1 MGGQCQATP
10 LLFGNTTKTHQHH
23 SHDQRQPMKRLALI
37 SLLAITVTACADRTR
52 VNCERI
58 KNKAPE
64 TIGTQTQIGGGRCA

>member
-1 MGGQCQATP
+1 
-10 LLFGNTTKTHQHH
+10 
-23 SHDQRQPMKRLALI
+23 MKRLALI
-37 SLLAITVTACADRTR
+37 SATLIALTGCADRTR

>member
-1 MGGQCQATP
+1 
-10 LLFGNTTKTHQHH
+10 
-23 SHDQRQPMKRLALI
+23 MKRLVFI
-37 SLLAITVTACADRTR
+37 SVFAVTLTACADRTR

>member
-1 MGGQCQATP
+1 
-10 LLFGNTTKTHQHH
+10 
-23 SHDQRQPMKRLALI
+23 MKRLLLI
-37 SLLAITVTACADRTR
+37 SATLITLTACADRTR